1 MTEHEVLE
9 LIGMHV
15 SQVDKAFEFW
25 LTISFGVL
33 VALHIARSSITRQL
47 KLLLCFLYVSATLI
61 AVFHTVGDLL
71 QAYQYMEMIRQDSP
85 ANAWNGMGAL
95 LRAIVYTVGT
105 ASVSV
110 AIFRYDVWVSD
121 SDT

>member
-1 MTEHEVLE
+1 MTEHEVLD

-15 SQVDKAFEFW
+15 GQVDTAFEFW

-47 KLLLCFLYVSATLI
+47 KVLLCFLYVSATLI

-71 QAYQYMEMIRQDSP
+71 QAFEYMKLIQQESP
-85 ANAWNGMGAL
+85 ANPWNAMGAL
-95 LRAIVYTVGT
+95 LRLIVFTVGT
-105 ASVSV
+105 VSISF
-110 AIFRYDVWVSD
+110 AIFRYDAWVIEN
-121 SDT
+121 DT

>member
-1 MTEHEVLE
+1 MTDYQVLE

-15 SQVDKAFEFW
+15 SQVDTAFEFW

-33 VALHIARSSITRQL
+33 VALHIARLSITRQL
-47 KLLLCFLYVSATLI
+47 KLLLCFLYLSATLI

-71 QAYQYMEMIRQDSP
+71 QAFEYIKLIEQESP
-85 ANAWNGMGAL
+85 AHLWNAMGGL
-95 LRAIVYTVGT
+95 LRMFVYAVGT

-110 AIFRYDVWVSD
+110 AIFRYDSWVGD
-121 SDT
+121 NET